1 MEGKCK
7 AGAVNDSIHT
17 LYFFCMEGW
26 LLLESGKLLGGL
38 FVLFFL
44 YSFLSFFLTPVLFF
58 LFFFFFFAGCACWPV
73 LLAQAIVNN
82 RADEITGL
90 VGYSGGAGRG
100 QGQGRGT
107 GTKTEWEKT
116 REEAEGNDNEDS
128 LALYI
133 LVGVMIGFLFF
144 FLFFFTSV
152 FYHNTPLVSCVS
164 ESSLIVGTCSLEDPH
179 ACLPAAR
186 GGGGLWWGT
195 GARGCCRRRVI

>member
-100 QGQGRGT
+100 GDKDRAGGRGQRRNGKKRWRRPRAMT
-107 GTKTEWEKT
+107 TKILWH
-116 REEAEGNDNEDS
+116 
-128 LALYI
+128 YI
-133 LVGVMIGFLFF
+133 FL
-144 FLFFFTSV
+144 
-152 FYHNTPLVSCVS
+152 
-164 ESSLIVGTCSLEDPH
+164 
-179 ACLPAAR
+179 
-186 GGGGLWWGT
+186 
-195 GARGCCRRRVI
+195 